1 MRKQKILI
9 FLLTVI
15 FAAALIAGCAGQKQD
30 YEEEVVHKIAVL
42 MDEEKPPLAEEA
54 PNTKI
59 DANDDDEIDIDEI
72 DIDDSEDDAND
83 SVHWMSYIMSIE
95 IAEEEPP
102 SGDTTPDGRFV
113 HVTMTYISDDEE
125 LGGFLF
131 DDIREKSKF
140 VLIDTSGNVYEHLDI
155 FSPVSI
161 ILNDGVL
168 AVEDIQEVTGVFYDI
183 PLDIHL
189 SDLTFSV
196 SG

>member
-1 MRKQKILI
+1 MRKQKTLIL
-9 FLLTVI
+9 LLTVI
-15 FAAALIAGCAGQKQD
+15 LAAALFTGCAGQEPD
-30 YEEEVVHKIAVL
+30 DTEEVVHKVAVI
-42 MDEEKPPLAEEA
+42 MEEEKPPLAEEA
-54 PNTKI
+54 PNTNI
-59 DANDDDEIDIDEI
+59 DSNDDNEIDDNEIDIDNN
-72 DIDDSEDDAND
+72 EDDAND
-83 SVHWMSYIMSIE
+83 SVQWMSYIMSVT

-102 SGDTTPDGRFV
+102 SGDMTPDGRFV

-131 DDIREKSKF
+131 DDIRDKSNF
-140 VLIDTSGNVYEHLDI
+140 VLIDASGNVYEHLDV

-161 ILNDGVL
+161 ILDDGVL